1 MKQADG
7 LGLPVLYSLSEAA
20 TLAAQ
25 TPELGEH
32 YFQIL
37 FGLGAMILLIAWVPI
52 LLKTLPLSLPIVCVG
67 IGFILFSFPPFS
79 SWAPHPD
86 KTPSLVERATELIV
100 IVSLMGGGLKIER
113 AVAWRSWNVT
123 WRLLGIA
130 MPLTILLV
138 MLLGYQLLGLGIAT
152 ALLLAGSLAPTD
164 PVLAGDVQIEHD
176 ENEEE
181 AEAKFAL
188 TSEAGLNDAL
198 AFPFIHLAIAIAAAG
213 SLTGQV
219 LGDWMLSDVLWK
231 LGAGLVIGTAL
242 GWLVG
247 FIIYHLPAGTSLSR
261 TGDGFIA
268 LGATLVVYTATEF
281 AHGYGFLAVFVAG
294 LMIRRAAQGH
304 DFNKRLHHFADEAER
319 LLMMLLLLMF
329 GGMLAAG
336 LLKGIG
342 WEEVTFA
349 VVMLLVIRPLAGW
362 ISLIGVERPK
372 LELAI
377 IAFFGIRGLGSVYY
391 LSYGFNHGAFQTEY
405 NLWGTLGLII
415 AASILM
421 HGVLVTP
428 ALKMLHKHYRAL
440 GIVDG
445 TNGRP
450 AVEKPELSR

>member
-1 MKQADG
+1 MP
-7 LGLPVLYSLSEAA
+7 LLYSLSEAA
-20 TLAAQ
+20 TVAAQ
-25 TPELGEH
+25 VPKLNEH

-37 FGLGAMILLIAWVPI
+37 FGLGAMILVIAWVPI
-52 LLKTLPLSLPIVCVG
+52 LLKKLPLSLPIVCVG
-67 IGFILFSFPPFS
+67 IGVILFSFPPFS

-86 KTPSLVERATELIV
+86 KTPTLVERATELIV

-113 AVAWRSWNVT
+113 AVGWRSWNVT

-138 MLLGYQLLGLGIAT
+138 MLLGYQLLGLGLAT
-152 ALLLAGSLAPTD
+152 SLLLAGSLAPTD

-176 ENEEE
+176 ETEEE

-213 SLTGQV
+213 SLTGEV
-219 LGDWMLSDVLWK
+219 LGEWMLSDVLWK
-231 LGAGLVIGTAL
+231 LGAGLVLGTAF

-247 FIIYHLPAGTSLSR
+247 YIIYHLPAGTSLSR
-261 TGDGFIA
+261 TADGFIA

-304 DFNKRLHHFADEAER
+304 DFNKRLHDFADESER
-319 LLMMLLLLMF
+319 LLMMLLLLLF

-336 LLKGIG
+336 LLNGIG
-342 WEEVTFA
+342 WEEITFA
-349 VVMLLVIRPLAGW
+349 AIMLLVVRPLAGW
-362 ISLIGVERPK
+362 ISLIGVKRPR

-377 IAFFGIRGLGSVYY
+377 ISFFGIRGLGSVYY
-391 LSYGFNHGAFQTEY
+391 LSYGFNHAAFRSEY
-405 NLWGTLGLII
+405 SLWGTLGLVI
-415 AASILM
+415 AASIVM

-428 ALKMLHKHYRAL
+428 ALKMLHKKYRAL

-445 TNGRP
+445 TNCGP
-450 AVEKPELSR
+450 EMDKPEISA

>member
-1 MKQADG
+1 M
-7 LGLPVLYSLSEAA
+7 LYTLSEAA

-25 TPELGEH
+25 APKLQEH
-32 YFQIL
+32 YLDIL
-37 FGLGAMILLIAWVPI
+37 FGLGAMILVVAWVPI
-52 LLKTLPLSLPIVCVG
+52 LLKKLPLSLPMVCVA
-67 IGFILFSFPPFS
+67 IGFILFSFAPFS

-86 KTPSLVERATELIV
+86 KTPTLVERATELIV

-138 MLLGYQLLGLGIAT
+138 MLLGHQLLGLGLAT

-219 LGDWMLSDVLWK
+219 LSDWVLSDVLWK
-231 LGAGLVIGTAL
+231 LSAGLIVGAAL

-247 FIIYHLPAGTSLSR
+247 LIIYRLPSGTSLSK

-304 DFNKRLHHFADEAER
+304 DFNKRLHDFADEAER

-336 LLKGIG
+336 LLKDVG

-349 VVMLLVIRPLAGW
+349 AIMLLVIRPLAGW
-362 ISLIGVERPK
+362 ISLIGVRRPK

-391 LSYGFNHGAFQTEY
+391 LSYGFNHATFQSEY
-405 NLWGTLGLII
+405 SLWGTLGLII

-428 ALKMLHKHYRAL
+428 ALKRLHKHYRAL
-440 GIVDG
+440 GIIG
-445 TNGRP
+445 ESK
-450 AVEKPELSR
+450 A

>member
-1 MKQADG
+1 M
-7 LGLPVLYSLSEAA
+7 LE
-20 TLAAQ
+20 
-25 TPELGEH
+25 EH

-37 FGLGAMILLIAWVPI
+37 FGLGAMILLIAWIPI
-52 LLKTLPLSLPIVCVG
+52 LLRKLPLSLPIVCVG
-67 IGFILFSFPPFS
+67 IGFALFSFPPFS
-79 SWAPHPD
+79 AWAPHPD
-86 KTPSLVERATELIV
+86 KTPTLVERATEFIV
-100 IVSLMGGGLKIER
+100 IVSLMGGGLKIQR
-113 AVAWRSWNVT
+113 PVAWKSWNVT

-130 MPLTILLV
+130 MPLTILMV
-138 MLLGYQLLGLGIAT
+138 ILLGNQLLGLGLAT

-213 SLTGQV
+213 SVTGQV

-231 LGAGLVIGTAL
+231 LGAGLMIGTAL

-247 FIIYHLPAGTSLSR
+247 YIIYHLPAGSSLSR
-261 TGDGFIA
+261 TADGFIA

-281 AHGYGFLAVFVAG
+281 VHGYGFLAVFVAG
-294 LMIRRAAQGH
+294 LMIRRAAEGH
-304 DFNKRLHHFADEAER
+304 DFNKRLHDFADEAER
-319 LLMMLLLLMF
+319 LLMMLLLLLF

-336 LLKGIG
+336 LLEGIG

-349 VVMLLVIRPLAGW
+349 AIMLLLVRPLAGW
-362 ISLIGVERPK
+362 ISLIGVKRPK
-372 LELAI
+372 IELAI
-377 IAFFGIRGLGSVYY
+377 VAFFGIRGLGSVYY
-391 LSYGFNHGAFQTEY
+391 LSYGFNHGAFQSEY

-428 ALKMLHKHYRAL
+428 ALKMLHGRYRAL

-445 TNGRP
+445 T
-450 AVEKPELSR
+450 KT